1 MTRTIGEIFAFI
13 LLIGSMI
20 IIPILIYAYA
30 PWKSTDGRRVIYL
43 TAVAE
48 KGIWTEDKV
57 NSFNSAWKDFS
68 AAHIVITKGEEVLF
82 RLTSAD
88 VTHTFYIP
96 ELNLG
101 PIVVEAGYTYDI
113 IFKADTSGTFTYYC
127 TTVCGQCHF
136 YMQGILTVVDDGEV
150 PVNITLLTGEQQL
163 ASLTKHEDEQELNA
177 SNFIVFGKNIFE
189 EKGCITCHGKNGSGG
204 VKNPYY
210 VNKEVPPL
218 NNLASTLKID
228 WPEDGD
234 VIINLLKN
242 NADLYSL
249 EDSEPIE
256 NYSRFL
262 AQYKSIIKKIMVG
275 ADTLQTVQPDSP
287 QPPLFMPAWE
297 HRLSEEEANT
307 IIAYMITLNN
317 WE

>member
-1 MTRTIGEIFAFI
+1 MTRTIGEIFSFI
-13 LLIGSMI
+13 LLIASMI

-30 PWKSTDGRRVIYL
+30 PWKSSDERKVIYL

-48 KGIWTEDKV
+48 KGIWTEDRV

-68 AAHIVITKGEEVLF
+68 AAHVVLTKGEEVLF
-82 RLTSAD
+82 RFTSAD

-96 ELNLG
+96 ELNFG
-101 PIVVEAGYTYDI
+101 PIVVEAGYTYDVPFI
-113 IFKADTSGTFTYYC
+113 ADTSGIFTYYC
-127 TTVCGQCHF
+127 TTVCGHCHF
-136 YMQGILTVVDDGEV
+136 YMQGLLTVVEEGELKDT
-150 PVNITLLTGEQQL
+150 TLLAGEQQM
-163 ASLTKHEDEQELNA
+163 ACIMKHEDEKKI
-177 SNFIVFGKNIFE
+177 SGDNFIISGKNIFE
-189 EKGCITCHGKNGSGG
+189 ENGCSTCHGENGRGG

-210 VNKEVPPL
+210 VNKDVPTL

-234 VIINLLKN
+234 IIINLLEK

-262 AQYKSIIKKIMVG
+262 AQYKSIISKIMVG
-275 ADTLQTVQPDSP
+275 ADSLQTVKPGNP
-287 QPPLFMPAWE
+287 QPPLVMPAWE
-297 HRLSEEEANT
+297 HRLSAEEVNAV
-307 IIAYMITLNN
+307 IAYLITQNDWDN
-317 WE
+317 